1 MKNPEIEISVL
12 SDSEQWASGHN
23 TDKYFVSEQ
32 LHAQLCN
39 GLQPYNIEKDFTQGK
54 DWIKLEDNVI
64 TIKYDKESI
73 EDIIGTSLTL
83 EEFNAIK
90 TSIEDSEYLGHII
103 SDMVEKEYT
112 QLLVKEKL
120 RDNVQTFGDC

>member
-1 MKNPEIEISVL
+1 MDNPKIEISVL

-54 DWIKLEDNVI
+54 DWIKLEDNVLA
-64 TIKYDKESI
+64 IKYDKESI

-90 TSIEDSEYLGHII
+90 TSVENSEYLGQII
-103 SDMVEKEYT
+103 SDMVEEEYT

>member
-1 MKNPEIEISVL
+1 MDTPEIEISVL

-23 TDKYFVSEQ
+23 TDKYLISEKV
-32 LHAQLCN
+32 LEELNN
-39 GLQPYNIEKDFTQGK
+39 GAQPYNIERDFVQGI
-54 DWIKLEDNVI
+54 DWIKLED
-64 TIKYDKESI
+64 TELSIKYDRESI

-90 TSIEDSEYLGHII
+90 TGIEYSEHLGRII
-103 SDMVEKEYT
+103 NQLIEEEYT

-120 RDNVQTFGDC
+120 RDNVRAFGDC